1 MMNTK
6 NNSASEKKPFAL
18 QSKDSM
24 TIYEAERIVEIF
36 SMALEHPVK
45 DSFNQPISLLRGFN
59 HFQITTALNLRIA
72 NEFLLPK
79 EQGGSEEEMDC
90 AVEQYCSAQIR
101 LVSFNENE
109 RTIGCEKSEQ
119 IALRSFYSYCKDV
132 GSNDPMFW
140 QKIYTKLG
148 LRYTRLSPQE
158 TKPQPIDYS
167 NGFETKGVPR

>member
-1 MMNTK
+1 MNTK
-6 NNSASEKKPFAL
+6 NNSASEKKPFTL
-18 QSKDSM
+18 QSYDSM
-24 TIYEAERIVEIF
+24 TIYEAERIINIF
-36 SMALEHPVK
+36 SMALEHPAK

-72 NEFLLPK
+72 NEFLLLK

-101 LVSFNENE
+101 LVSFKESE
-109 RTIGCEKSEQ
+109 RILDCKKPEQ
-119 IALRSFYSYCKDV
+119 IDLRSFYNYCEDI
-132 GSNDPMFW
+132 GSNDPIFW

-158 TKPQPIDYS
+158 TKSQPIDYS
-167 NGFETKGVPR
+167 NGFETMGVPG